1 MKECCEEGKSNV
13 GQVPKISKLRK
24 KSAMKEVSFE
34 WLNPKILS
42 RDSKVVQLKYKSA
55 KKRFCFSC
63 CLFFPLFL
71 L

>member
-13 GQVPKISKLRK
+13 GRVPKISKLRK

-55 KKRFCFSC
+55 
-63 CLFFPLFL
+63 
-71 L
+71 

>member
-55 KKRFCFSC
+55 
-63 CLFFPLFL
+63 
-71 L
+71 